1 MRRIEG
7 SDEPRGE
14 FRRNLVLVI
23 SYFAILIAIARV
35 YAQ

>member
-7 SDEPRGE
+7 SDEPRGD

-23 SYFAILIAIARV
+23 SYLAILLAIARV